1 MCGVDRQI
9 NLSQDGGFDK
19 KSVMKQMRDK
29 EFDVS
34 KEVTV
39 MND

>member
-1 MCGVDRQI
+1 MCGIDRQI
-9 NLSQDGGFDK
+9 NLSQDWGFDK

-29 EFDVS
+29 EFDIS